1 MLGYE
6 LDRDFESRQGLG
18 IFLFITASKLAMGPT
33 QLLIQ
38 RIQGALSLGV
48 KRSGHEAER
57 SLPSSAE
64 VKNSWSYTSTPQ
76 YAFLARCSIE
86 KYRQNFTFTFSR
98 HYNRPT

>member
-1 MLGYE
+1 MLGYG

-18 IFLFITASKLAMGPT
+18 IFLFITTSKLAMGPT

-48 KRSGHEAER
+48 KMSGHEAEL

-64 VKNSWSYTSTPQ
+64 VKKS
-76 YAFLARCSIE
+76 
-86 KYRQNFTFTFSR
+86 
-98 HYNRPT
+98 